1 MQISGDYLVHSLG
14 FVFRNVLA
22 HVEHLE
28 FKRFRAEDYLDKV
41 SLLDVIRRLDLPA
54 VYNDVLAVAGIV
66 CHSSA
71 LDYARDLKKFI
82 YSHFLFIF
90 LFLFVV
96 YQLFAGI
103 IERFFAV
110 DIALLAD
117 RCGKQ
122 KELTD
127 LFLKS
132 SLVKSRLCRFGCKLF
147 CTH

>member
-28 FKRFRAEDYLDKV
+28 FKRFRAEDYLDDV
-41 SLLDVIRRLDLPA
+41 ALFDVIRRLYLPA
-54 VYNDVLAVAGIV
+54 VNDDMLSVAGIV

-110 DIALLAD
+110 YIALLAD
-117 RCGKQ
+117 RRSEQEK
-122 KELTD
+122 LTD
-127 LFLKS
+127 LFLERC
-132 SLVKSRLCRFGCKLF
+132 LVKTRFCRFGCKLF